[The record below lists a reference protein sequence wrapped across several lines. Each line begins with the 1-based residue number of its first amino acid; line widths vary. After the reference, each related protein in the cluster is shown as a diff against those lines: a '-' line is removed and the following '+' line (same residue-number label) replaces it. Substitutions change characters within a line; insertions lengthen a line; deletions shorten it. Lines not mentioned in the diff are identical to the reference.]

1 MTLSAPPPFPPF
13 ILRLTC
19 PPNFPFATITIPG
32 CPWPCT
38 EVQRRSTTVL
48 MGGMDAAIQ
57 SETGSGKTLSFLVPI
72 LARMQYPPEFFLEDL
87 KGPQARLR
95 AGVRV

>member
-1 MTLSAPPPFPPF
+1 
-13 ILRLTC
+13 
-19 PPNFPFATITIPG
+19 
-32 CPWPCT
+32 
-38 EVQRRSTTVL
+38 

-72 LARMQYPPEFFLEDL
+72 LARMQYPPDFFLEDL

-95 AGVRV
+95 AGSRV